1 MKKIIKFLGVIL
13 LSGLIGG
20 IIGFYLG
27 KYITFDNFD
36 FYDFLLLIISA
47 VFFYIFHIIIH
58 ETGHGIFGKLTG
70 YKMVS
75 FRVFSLMWVW
85 ENKTKISFKRLKVL
99 GTLGQCL
106 MAPPEYQKG
115 KFPFR
120 LYLLGG
126 VLMNLIFTFVVG
138 VFFFSRSPFV
148 VVFILIGIFTFL
160 TNLIPFGFNDGMSLK
175 IASSSENQ
183 QYLLYLQFEVNYQ
196 LTKGKTYLDLPKEY
210 FCLVPID
217 KKPTYFN
224 DYQKFLLLGLDLENK
239 NWNNVGKTLNDLWQ
253 KRTSLISIYQIE
265 LKKELLFY
273 LCLTDVTDNR
283 ISELW
288 QDKMTQVGLKQP
300 LAGNA
305 RIKACYEYFIN
316 NQQELALKTLYA
328 ARKKEKN
335 APNLGDFRIEMDLNH
350 WLESIILNKE
360 VLL

>member
-1 MKKIIKFLGVIL
+1 MKKTIKFLGVL
-13 LSGLIGG
+13 LISALIGG
-20 IIGFYLG
+20 IIGFFLG
-27 KYITFDNFD
+27 QYITFDNFD

-47 VFFYIFHIIIH
+47 IFFYIFHIIIH
-58 ETGHGIFGKLTG
+58 EAGHGVFGKLTG

-75 FRVFSLMWVW
+75 FRVFSFMWVW
-85 ENKTKISFKRLKVL
+85 ENKGSISFKRLKVP

-106 MAPPEYQKG
+106 MAPPNYQKG

-126 VLMNLIFTFVVG
+126 VLMNLIFSLIVG
-138 VFFFSRSPFV
+138 VFFLSRSPFAALFV
-148 VVFILIGIFTFL
+148 LIGIFIFL

-196 LTKGKTYLDLPKEY
+196 LTSGKTYLDLPKEY

-217 KKPTYFN
+217 KKTTYFN
-224 DYQKFLLLGLDLENK
+224 DYQKFLLLGLYLENK
-239 NWNNVGKTLNDLWQ
+239 DWEDVGKILNHLWQ
-253 KRTSLISIYQIE
+253 KKTSLVSIYQIE

-273 LCLTDVTDNR
+273 LCLTNVTDNR
-283 ISELW
+283 ILELW

-316 NQQELALKTLYA
+316 RQQELALKILYE
-328 ARKKEKN
+328 ARKQEKN
-335 APNLGDFRIEMDLNH
+335 APNLGDFRVEMELNH

-360 VLL
+360 TVL